1 MKAGDTA
8 HAETCRIPNVVE
20 AAAGTFKV
28 PPLVALVVRD
38 ILERMMELE
47 DRTLVR
53 FRVNIKHIE
62 VPEGIEVL
70 AKSSFYDMRG
80 IVDIRLPGSLKRI
93 ESRAFR
99 NCIGLGQVTFD
110 GDEIQIDEDAF
121 RNCTS
126 LKSVRTCDG
135 AVYSFHGLN
144 DIYRTDPEGVHTEKE
159 QTGEALSGCTAL
171 MPCAVNPA
179 LRAGERAFA

>member
-1 MKAGDTA
+1 MREISCVKAGDTA

-47 DRTLVR
+47 DRALVR

-99 NCIGLGQVTFD
+99 NCIGLEQVTFD

-159 QTGEALSGCTAL
+159 QTGEALASD
-171 MPCAVNPA
+171 P
-179 LRAGERAFA
+179 